1 MPGQPL
7 TIDGK
12 GGPITALPFVQEH
25 GDIQSLGF
33 RFGAVA
39 YSSDL
44 NDMPDASAEALAGL
58 DLWIVDALRYHPHPS
73 HFSVADALAWIE
85 RLKPARAI
93 LTNMHAD
100 LDYEALRVSLPAGRR
115 AGVRRH
121 ADRACRT
128 RVCLKIELFQP
139 AGIGIDNIP

>member
-1 MPGQPL
+1 MLFRSELVPGRPL

-12 GGPITALPFVQEH
+12 GGPITALPFTQDH
-25 GDIQSLGF
+25 GDIQSLGC

-44 NDMPDASAEALAGL
+44 HDMPDASADALAGL
-58 DLWIVDALRYHPHPS
+58 DLWIVDALRYHPHPA

-85 RLKPARAI
+85 RLKPARAV

-100 LDYEALRVSLPAGRR
+100 LDYEALRVTLPPH
-115 AGVRRH
+115 V
-121 ADRACRT
+121 
-128 RVCLKIELFQP
+128 QP
-139 AGIGIDNIP
+139 AYDGMQQSDAAWR